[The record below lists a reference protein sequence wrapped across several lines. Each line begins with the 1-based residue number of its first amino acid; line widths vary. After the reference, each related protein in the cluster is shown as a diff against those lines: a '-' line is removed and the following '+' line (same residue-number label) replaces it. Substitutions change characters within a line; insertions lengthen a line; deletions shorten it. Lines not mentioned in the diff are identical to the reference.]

1 MQSKLVDTLPKNV
14 YCRTVMENQLGFIV
28 KLLVISTLLSV
39 LLKYTAPHP
48 PIPATDV
55 NALIIVL
62 LPTVIMAIALWW
74 RSQTQKQT

>member
-1 MQSKLVDTLPKNV
+1 
-14 YCRTVMENQLGFIV
+14 MENQLGFIV